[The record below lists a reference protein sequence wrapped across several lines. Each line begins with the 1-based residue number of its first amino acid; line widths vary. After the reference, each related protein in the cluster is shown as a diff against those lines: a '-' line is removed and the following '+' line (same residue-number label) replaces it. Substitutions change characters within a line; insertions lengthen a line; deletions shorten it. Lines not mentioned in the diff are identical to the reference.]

1 MMTELPSCMN
11 NSIKCVNVSFDIKI
25 SSCTLFSQMNLIILS
40 HICTV
45 PLSEHNVT
53 KLDIYKTLQSY
64 VQTALKYISVDVL
77 QVHESCP

>member
-1 MMTELPSCMN
+1 MCL
-11 NSIKCVNVSFDIKI
+11 DIKI

-40 HICTV
+40 HISIV